1 MNEQKK
7 DDAVPPIPDWLR
19 EGAEKVGETFPTTSY
34 LCGAPAA
41 VVGVFVPTTEE
52 VAREFNCVAPEGKT
66 RSIVYA
72 LCQACLNTPGAEER
86 VEERF
91 LTDRR
96 LRMGPRV
103 IL

>member
-1 MNEQKK
+1 MNEK
-7 DDAVPPIPDWLR
+7 DDEIAPIPEWLK
-19 EGAEKVGETFPTTSY
+19 EGAEKAGETFPTTCY
-34 LCGAPAA
+34 LCGAPAF

-52 VAREFNCVAPEGKT
+52 AAREFNCVAPEGKT

-72 LCQACLNTPGAEER
+72 LCRTCLDTPGIQD
-86 VEERF
+86 VIEERF
-91 LTDRR
+91 LKDRR

>member
-1 MNEQKK
+1 MMNEQKN
-7 DDAVPPIPDWLR
+7 DAVEPIPDWLR
-19 EGAEKVGETFPTTSY
+19 EDAERADETFPTTCY

-52 VAREFNCVAPEGKT
+52 AAREFNCVAPEGKT

-72 LCQACLNTPGAEER
+72 LCRTCLDTPGIQDV
-86 VEERF
+86 VEERL